1 MRETEFV
8 NDNDVASDKKLELI
22 CDAAGELKAREIT
35 ILDVRGQ
42 TIVADFFVICTGT
55 SITHIQSIAEGVRD
69 RMREGPR
76 LRAKPE
82 GDAGSYWVIMDYSDV
97 ILHIFDE
104 DTREFYELERL
115 WADAKISQWQDPA
128 APNAAPNTTE
138 ESSTRSV
145 SSASALPEVE
155 AAL

>member
-1 MRETEFV
+1 MDETKFV
-8 NDNDVASDKKLELI
+8 NDNDVASEQKLELI

-115 WADAKISQWQDPA
+115 WADAKVSHWQDPA
-128 APNAAPNTTE
+128 ANVSG
-138 ESSTRSV
+138 ESSTGSNIRPALSE
-145 SSASALPEVE
+145 SALPAVE
-155 AAL
+155 PAL